1 MLIIDKGRGVH
12 NVGGVKERTMI
23 KGLIL
28 GMAAVAVLSA
38 PALAQH
44 AETDLSAHMSPPN
57 VSETERARPE
67 WFRKF
72 TLSEPASKSPTTE
85 LEERPAKDVRLK
97 WLNNGRWEFTVD
109 LTSRADNSPLPREEM
124 SAGATFQ
131 ITPRF
136 SIGGDLS
143 VGGEELNDTS
153 TWTAQDLETGIRL
166 RSAFKF

>member
-1 MLIIDKGRGVH
+1 
-12 NVGGVKERTMI
+12 MI

-28 GMAAVAVLSA
+28 GMAAAAVCAA
-38 PALAQH
+38 PAMAQH
-44 AETDLSAHMSPPN
+44 AETDLSAHISPPN
-57 VSETERARPE
+57 VSETESARPE

-72 TLSEPASKSPTTE
+72 TLSEPAAKTATAE

-109 LTSRADNSPLPREEM
+109 LTSRAENSPLPREEM

-136 SIGGDLS
+136 SIGGDVS
-143 VGGEELNDTS
+143 VGGQELEDSS